1 MTTNGWLLLGFGMLI
16 GAALASWVSFRL
28 ARVRYAKRVRKALD
42 ELQQKYAA
50 TAEQL
55 RLAQARAGAEM
66 EQARSAFKR
75 QLATATD
82 EPRAALARVEER
94 LKAAYA
100 ELDRLRAGSG
110 ASDTAAA
117 DLADGFAATR
127 PMHAGM

>member
-1 MTTNGWLLLGFGMLI
+1 MTPNGWLLLGLGMLL

-28 ARVRYAKRVRKALD
+28 ASARYGKRARKAVD
-42 ELQQKYAA
+42 DLQQKHAS

-55 RLAQARAGAEM
+55 RLAQTRSSAEM

-110 ASDTAAA
+110 APDTAAA